1 VAIWILPRLA
11 LTLRSSGMS
20 FHVSER
26 HGALRGASI
35 SVARLRKSEIEF
47 LWVQLE
53 ELIEHGKNKD
63 AKTKLGLMQRVYQLL
78 AKTIPTNKTAKK
90 R

>member
-1 VAIWILPRLA
+1 M
-11 LTLRSSGMS
+11 G
-20 FHVSER
+20 
-26 HGALRGASI
+26 
-35 SVARLRKSEIEF
+35 VARLRKSEIEL

-63 AKTKLGLMQRVYQLL
+63 AKTKLELMQRVCQLL
-78 AKTIPTNKTAKK
+78 AKTMPKNEPAKK

>member
-1 VAIWILPRLA
+1 VA
-11 LTLRSSGMS
+11 T
-20 FHVSER
+20 
-26 HGALRGASI
+26 
-35 SVARLRKSEIEF
+35 LRKSEIEF

-63 AKTKLGLMQRVYQLL
+63 AKTKLQTLQRVYQLL
-78 AKTIPTNKTAKK
+78 AKTMPKNKPAQK

>member
-1 VAIWILPRLA
+1 
-11 LTLRSSGMS
+11 M
-20 FHVSER
+20 
-26 HGALRGASI
+26 
-35 SVARLRKSEIEF
+35 ARLRKSEIEF

-63 AKTKLGLMQRVYQLL
+63 AKMKLGLMQRIYQLL
-78 AKTIPTNKTAKK
+78 AKTMPTNKPARK

>member
-1 VAIWILPRLA
+1 
-11 LTLRSSGMS
+11 M
-20 FHVSER
+20 
-26 HGALRGASI
+26 

-53 ELIEHGKNKD
+53 ELIEHGKSRD
-63 AKTKLGLMQRVYQLL
+63 TKTKLGLMQRVYQLL
-78 AKTIPTNKTAKK
+78 AKTMPTSKAAKK

>member
-1 VAIWILPRLA
+1 VSGDFASQSAGTNVALIRP
-11 LTLRSSGMS
+11 
-20 FHVSER
+20 ER
-26 HGALRGASI
+26 RI
-35 SVARLRKSEIEF
+35 SVPRLRKSEIEL

-63 AKTKLGLMQRVYQLL
+63 EKRKLQLMQRVYRLL
-78 AKTIPTNKTAKK
+78 AKTMPKNKPTKK

>member
-1 VAIWILPRLA
+1 
-11 LTLRSSGMS
+11 
-20 FHVSER
+20 
-26 HGALRGASI
+26 
-35 SVARLRKSEIEF
+35 VARLRKSEIEF

-78 AKTIPTNKTAKK
+78 AKTMPTNKPAKK

>member
-1 VAIWILPRLA
+1 MNVP
-11 LTLRSSGMS
+11 
-20 FHVSER
+20 
-26 HGALRGASI
+26 
-35 SVARLRKSEIEF
+35 RLRKSEIEF

-63 AKTKLGLMQRVYQLL
+63 AKTRLELMQRIYQLL
-78 AKTIPTNKTAKK
+78 AKTMPKTKQEKK

>member
-1 VAIWILPRLA
+1 
-11 LTLRSSGMS
+11 
-20 FHVSER
+20 
-26 HGALRGASI
+26 
-35 SVARLRKSEIEF
+35 VARLRKSEIEF

-63 AKTKLGLMQRVYQLL
+63 AKTKLALMQRVYQLL
-78 AKTIPTNKTAKK
+78 SKTMPTNKPGKK

>member
-1 VAIWILPRLA
+1 MNVP
-11 LTLRSSGMS
+11 
-20 FHVSER
+20 
-26 HGALRGASI
+26 
-35 SVARLRKSEIEF
+35 RLRKSGIEF

-63 AKTKLGLMQRVYQLL
+63 AKTRLELMQRIYQLL
-78 AKTIPTNKTAKK
+78 AKTMPKTKQEKK